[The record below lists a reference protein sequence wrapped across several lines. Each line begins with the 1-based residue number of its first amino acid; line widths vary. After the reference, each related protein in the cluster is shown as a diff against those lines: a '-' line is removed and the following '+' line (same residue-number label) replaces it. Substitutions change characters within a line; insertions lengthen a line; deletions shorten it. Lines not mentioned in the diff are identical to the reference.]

1 MSAIVRFARQ
11 HRPCPATERPP
22 QRAQCLEIGRSS
34 AAPLTGSSLS
44 RRLTVDGVDN
54 KANGRFCRLAG
65 ARHQP
70 SGIPC
75 FNPLFCL
82 GLIRVRAKSASPLT
96 RAVSM
101 FPSRRFDATSFGSR
115 PVAAAPQEVAV
126 AAQLQGW
133 MLAWGIRGACQIIS
147 EHFWSRSAL
156 SRCLLRSGNGS
167 MSGKANESAVKKVL
181 RHRLGEAGRPRG
193 RGKGSTRGRVKAPRT
208 SAGAG

>member
-1 MSAIVRFARQ
+1 MGDFAGWPVRG
-11 HRPCPATERPP
+11 
-22 QRAQCLEIGRSS
+22 IS
-34 AAPLTGSSLS
+34 
-44 RRLTVDGVDN
+44 
-54 KANGRFCRLAG
+54 
-65 ARHQP
+65 P

-115 PVAAAPQEVAV
+115 PVAAAPKEVAV

-147 EHFWSRSAL
+147 EHFWIDGGDCGEPPPAVLTGGACRARGTTDVL
-156 SRCLLRSGNGS
+156 S
-167 MSGKANESAVKKVL
+167 
-181 RHRLGEAGRPRG
+181 
-193 RGKGSTRGRVKAPRT
+193 
-208 SAGAG
+208 